1 MSTFQEVNDASLIQ
15 LIGEA
20 QQGVG
25 DWNHD
30 FDAAKA
36 IDHLATVSTKEK

>member
-20 QQGVG
+20 LVTS
-25 DWNHD
+25 DPVATLTS
-30 FDAAKA
+30 FIEASRA
-36 IDHLATVSTKEK
+36 IQPGGALA